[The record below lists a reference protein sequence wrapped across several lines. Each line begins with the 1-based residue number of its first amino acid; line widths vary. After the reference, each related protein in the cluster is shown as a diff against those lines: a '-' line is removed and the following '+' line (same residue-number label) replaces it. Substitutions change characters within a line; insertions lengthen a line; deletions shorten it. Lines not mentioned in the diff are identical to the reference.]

1 MLRAKSRSINNT
13 TFINNRLVRFA
24 KNPSKTLDVIVE
36 RDETIHNDLT
46 VGNDITV
53 GGDLSAKNFYAN
65 GGNFF
70 LDSYLLIPYGT
81 IIQSAAISVP
91 DGWLNCDGA
100 IVLRTVY
107 ENLFNAIGYTYSSFS
122 GSDLSFN
129 VPDLKGR
136 VAVGSGSGAGLTS
149 RTLGSKGGAETHV
162 LTTGEMPSHNH
173 GVTDPGHS
181 HNWNYG
187 TEGDDSGN
195 GSSNSEFTTTG
206 GIVSGAIASATTGIT
221 INNNG
226 SGNAHNNMQP
236 FIVLRYFIK
245 Y

>member
-13 TFINNRLVRFA
+13 VYVNNRLVKFV

-36 RDETIHNDLT
+36 RDETIHNNLT
-46 VGNDITV
+46 IGND
-53 GGDLSAKNFYAN
+53 LRAKNIYAN

-81 IIQSAAISVP
+81 IIQSAAINLP
-91 DGWLNCDGA
+91 EGWLDCNGA
-100 IVLRTVY
+100 ITLRTTY
-107 ENLFNAIGYTYSSFS
+107 TNLFNAIGYTYSTDFS

-129 VPDLKGR
+129 VPDLLGR
-136 VAVGSGSGAGLTS
+136 VAVGAGAGAGLTS

-173 GVTDPGHS
+173 GVTDPGHAHS
-181 HNWNYG
+181 YVNNTNDQNTDNAFA
-187 TEGDDSGN
+187 TETAADQVDLN
-195 GSSNSEFTTTG
+195 QTTG
-206 GIVSGAIASATTGIT
+206 SNTTGIS
-221 INNNG
+221 INNTG
-226 SGNAHNNMQP
+226 GGQAHNNMQP
-236 FIVLRYFIK
+236 YVVLRYFIK